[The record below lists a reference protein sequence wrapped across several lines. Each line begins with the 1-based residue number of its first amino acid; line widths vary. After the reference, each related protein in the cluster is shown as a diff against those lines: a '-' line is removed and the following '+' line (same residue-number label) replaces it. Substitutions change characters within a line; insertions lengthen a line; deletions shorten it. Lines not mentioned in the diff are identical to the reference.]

1 MPKVKFAVA
10 SRRRRKA
17 LLKKAKGYYGARS
30 KHIRSAKETVMRA
43 LDYAT
48 RDRKRVKREFRSLW
62 IIRLNAAARQRGLT
76 YSQLISGLRKAEIG
90 LDRKQLAELA
100 IHDTAAFDQ
109 LVSTATN
116 ASATAPAASTAHR
129 KAKAAAAKPAKRA
142 SVQARGRTRR
152 TAAAAKKA

>member
-1 MPKVKFAVA
+1 MAKVKFAVA
-10 SRRRRKA
+10 SRERRKA

-48 RDRKRVKREFRSLW
+48 RDRKRLKREYRSLW

-76 YSQLISGLRKAEIG
+76 YSQLINGFRKAQIG

-109 LVSTATN
+109 LVSTAT
-116 ASATAPAASTAHR
+116 SAAASEPAFSTAER
-129 KAKAAAAKPAKRA
+129 KAKAAAAKPPKRA
-142 SVQARGRTRR
+142 SVQVHGRTSR